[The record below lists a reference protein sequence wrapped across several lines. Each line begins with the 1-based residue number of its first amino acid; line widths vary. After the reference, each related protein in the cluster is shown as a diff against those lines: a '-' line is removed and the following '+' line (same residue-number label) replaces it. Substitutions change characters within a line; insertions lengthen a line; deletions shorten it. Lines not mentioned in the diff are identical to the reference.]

1 MEQTYTSLIIRKRD
15 VGEMDRLYSLL
26 TLERGK
32 MQVLAKSVRK
42 QGAKLAGLLENFTL
56 ADVTVARSRGT
67 GKITGSIVENNFSF
81 LKNDYDALE
90 NIFANIH
97 VINRITELENE
108 DPRLFHLVKEYLE
121 VVDMIV
127 RDFGKTDEVKKK
139 RLIALISAGF
149 MAKAADTLGYAIET
163 KRCAYCQGE
172 LSVQDNGFDAHSGG
186 VVCRE
191 CVQHVQC
198 LVYITHNGIKAL
210 RIFSHSSLASLVK
223 LRIEDRDVRHVRG
236 ALTEFFRWIS

>member
-1 MEQTYTSLIIRKRD
+1 
-15 VGEMDRLYSLL
+15 MDRLYSLL

-67 GKITGSIVENNFSF
+67 GKITGSIVENNFSS

-90 NIFANIH
+90 NIFANMH

-108 DPRLFHLVKEYLE
+108 DPRLFHLVREYLE
-121 VVDMIV
+121 VIDMIV
-127 RDFGKTDEVKKK
+127 HDFGKEDEAKKK

-149 MAKAADTLGYAIET
+149 MAKAADALGYAIET
-163 KRCAYCQGE
+163 GHCAYCQGE
-172 LSVQDNGFDAHSGG
+172 LNIQDNGFDAHSGG
-186 VVCRE
+186 VVCRN
-191 CVQHVQC
+191 CVRNVRC
-198 LVYITHNGIKAL
+198 LVHITHNGIKAL
-210 RIFSHSSLASLVK
+210 RIFSRSSLASLVK